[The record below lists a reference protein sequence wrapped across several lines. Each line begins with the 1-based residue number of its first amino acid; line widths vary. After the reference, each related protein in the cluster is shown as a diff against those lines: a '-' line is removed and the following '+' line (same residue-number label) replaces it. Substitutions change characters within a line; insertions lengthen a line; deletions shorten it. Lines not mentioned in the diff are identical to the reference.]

1 MRYKDIKVVEARI
14 DYHYGL
20 DPELMVY
27 RHKIGDIYG
36 KKNLKVPHAK
46 YSTSKKVKNLIQ
58 SLNKRDFKKYTLGGC
73 IFFKKGENLCL
84 KIEKI

>member
-46 YSTSKKVKNLIQ
+46 YSTSKKVKNL
-58 SLNKRDFKKYTLGGC
+58 FKGSKSTIKSKHSNIRSSISWRYKC
-73 IFFKKGENLCL
+73 R
-84 KIEKI
+84 